1 MKTWLWLVLLLLGS
15 ARLARAHGGHF
26 SEAPWHAC
34 DGLTQGSLCTYE
46 DETTRSR
53 GTCQSI
59 SGALLCV
66 RNRPVEQV
74 KGLPKVLVGGLVAAA
89 ILLGAGAMRLRGASP
104 PRR

>member
-1 MKTWLWLVLLLLGS
+1 MKAWLWLMLLLVGS
-15 ARLARAHGGHF
+15 AGLARAHAGHF
-26 SEAPWHAC
+26 SGAPWHAC
-34 DGLTQGSLCTYE
+34 DGLTRGSPCTYE

-59 SGALLCV
+59 SDALLCV

-74 KGLPKVLVGGLVAAA
+74 KGLPKLLVGGLMAAV
-89 ILLGAGAMRLRGASP
+89 ILLGVGARRLGEAGP